1 MLVGPALIGWM
12 TRLTA
17 LNHTFLLPALLL
29 VLAAVAAGILRT
41 ESERESEPEPELV
54 QRP

>member
-1 MLVGPALIGWM
+1 M
-12 TRLTA
+12 TRLVS

-29 VLAAVAAGILRT
+29 VVAAVAAGILHT
-41 ESERESEPEPELV
+41 GSGHELNPEPEPELA